1 MATTYSP
8 SASFRPLAAIG
19 AALRNAFEAIVEAR
33 SLAGRRYV
41 DDFLRSLSEVQL
53 KEYGFTAHQIA
64 KIREG
69 HSITSIR

>member
-8 SASFRPLAAIG
+8 STSFRPLAAIG
-19 AALRNAFEAIVEAR
+19 SMLRNAFEAIVEAR

-41 DDFLRSLSEVQL
+41 DDFLRSMSDAQL
-53 KEYGFTAHQIA
+53 KEYGFSAHQIT

-69 HSITSIR
+69 HSITTIR